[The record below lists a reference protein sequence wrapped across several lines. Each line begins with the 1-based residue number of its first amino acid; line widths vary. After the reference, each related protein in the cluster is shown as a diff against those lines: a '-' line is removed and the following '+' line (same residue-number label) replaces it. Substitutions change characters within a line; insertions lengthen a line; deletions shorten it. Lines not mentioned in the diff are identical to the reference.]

1 MFFLSADNIQFVRG
15 KCFVRPEEGR
25 GSKVNEEYL
34 ATVRD
39 KEKAPI
45 AKYDLPQTS
54 AQVIGWFA
62 KPEPAEAEEGAKYSR
77 VCVPDFRAVA
87 EVNHAKVDS
96 DILRFKDDW
105 WRFNPPPKAKFH
117 PKAQ

>member
-1 MFFLSADNIQFVRG
+1 ML
-15 KCFVRPEEGR
+15 PEQDDQA
-25 GSKVNEEYL
+25 VNEEYL
-34 ATVRD
+34 ATVRHQQ
-39 KEKAPI
+39 KAPI
-45 AKYDLPQTS
+45 EKFDLPQTS
-54 AQVIGWFA
+54 AQEIGWFS
-62 KPEPAEAEEGAKYSR
+62 KPGPDDGTKYNR
-77 VCVPDFRAVA
+77 VCVPDFRRVT